1 MYSIHVYM
9 IEPQL
14 PWLQTAIYHTGLDV
28 TMDMYRTHRVAVSHS
43 LDLVVVLTLG
53 QSVQPLWVELTT
65 RGVELLAVVHRQ
77 FSAE

>member
-1 MYSIHVYM
+1 MYSLNHNSLGCSHISHR
-9 IEPQL
+9 PRCNNGS
-14 PWLQTAIYHTGLDV
+14 HH
-28 TMDMYRTHRVAVSHS
+28 MYRTHRVAVSHS
-43 LDLVVVLTLG
+43 LDLVVVLALG